1 MAVGLYLFKNMLDLA
16 VGADDERCSGDAFYF
31 LSIHYLLFHNI
42 VANRDFPVCVRQ
54 QGEGQAFLVGK
65 LSLRIGGIRGD
76 AKQRGAGLL
85 NLFI

>member
-1 MAVGLYLFKNMLDLA
+1 MGVGLYLFKNMLDLA

-65 LSLRIGGIRGD
+65 LSLRIGSIRGD